1 MFQKSDF
8 AEYTIPEFAPENM
21 GNQRR
26 LEEQCQGE
34 IPFLATTL

>member
-8 AEYTIPEFAPENM
+8 AEYTIPEFASDNM
-21 GNQRR
+21 GNHRH

-34 IPFLATTL
+34 IPFLAPTL